1 MTVRKSLESM
11 RLSSKRWFGTAMRN
25 VALASLAWFAVEQT
39 WPEMPAQ
46 PPIAGPALPAQED
59 LEMLRQRLRSPFS
72 VEVITAAR
80 GLERLGPAAKSAVPD
95 LNVALLRANFSD
107 ERIAIAKALGA
118 IGPDAEEAALNL
130 AFALRKA
137 GFPQERQA
145 IMRALGKIGPGAR
158 PAVPVLVEMLRSGLP
173 EDARLA
179 AEVLGEIG
187 PAAQEAVPALRLA
200 AGSGFSHIKTAAA
213 DALQKIQQADQRFG
227 VKDHGRVFSPAAV
240 MLAND
245 ELRRLAANSRAGVVV
260 ETYANFPADQVS
272 RVTSR
277 MLPEGMNLIDA
288 WALDRVRTADYNGL
302 LVLICRSPLQVA
314 VMPTPTMR
322 SQLDPQSCARLR
334 EQILSRL
341 QAHQEDEALR
351 DLVVFWRGRSVPG
364 TRTEPPAKTQTQ
376 R

>member
-1 MTVRKSLESM
+1 
-11 RLSSKRWFGTAMRN
+11 
-25 VALASLAWFAVEQT
+25 
-39 WPEMPAQ
+39 
-46 PPIAGPALPAQED
+46 
-59 LEMLRQRLRSPFS
+59 MLRQRLRSPFS
-72 VEVITAAR
+72 VEVVTAAR

-95 LNVALLRANFSD
+95 LNLALLRASFSD

-130 AFALRKA
+130 ALALRKA

-158 PAVPVLVEMLRSGLP
+158 PAVPILVEMLRSGLP
-173 EDARLA
+173 EESRLA

-187 PAAQEAVPALRLA
+187 PAAQEAVPALRMA

-213 DALQKIQQADQRFG
+213 EALQKIQQADQRFG

-245 ELRRLAANSRAGVVV
+245 ELRRLATTGKAGVVL

-272 RVTSR
+272 KVTSR
-277 MLPEGMNLIDA
+277 MLPEGLNLIDA

-302 LVLICRSPLQVA
+302 LILICRSPLQVA

-322 SQLDPQSCARLR
+322 SQFDPQSCARLR
-334 EQILSRL
+334 EQIHNRL
-341 QAHQEDEALR
+341 QAHQEDQALR
-351 DLVVFWRGRSVPG
+351 DVVSFLRERSGPG
-364 TRTEPPAKTQTQ
+364 TRSESPAKPTPQP
-376 R
+376 